1 MIVDSILAFKNKE
14 MTPSAPLRE
23 RNISTDAKMK
33 IIVGACATLILM
45 SSLII
50 SVCALLRLKH
60 VEEEVANLRWEI
72 SQLKLSDREDSRL
85 IDDLKDFE
93 NEELY
98 SQIESDYDINYEN
111 LASLLDSE
119 EDNVSDGN
127 QSEIPVD
134 KNNANKARN
143 KRDIGIPSIVRH
155 GITEQGEQETWTKN
169 DQNQGSLQTAPP
181 PPPGEHMQP
190 ERLGRMRKRRAKSSS
205 RQQWEP
211 VGEDAAFEEP
221 IEPRRR
227 NRHRQKNN
235 IEIFDEKPRTVHVR
249 TFPAIQ
255 LVGDTS
261 KYIIGQH
268 TNYNGNGHLQHRNP
282 TYVDWIANEWVQTT
296 NMDKHFEVNDGTVKV
311 KENGLYFVYAQIFY
325 LDEHDTNGY
334 RVYKNKEV
342 FLQCTTMTHSTE
354 RIVKGNTCYTGGL
367 VVLSDGD
374 EVNVQDLGTGRY
386 SIFEP
391 GKSFFGL
398 IKIADVK
405 VK

>member
-1 MIVDSILAFKNKE
+1 
-14 MTPSAPLRE
+14 MTSSAPLLD
-23 RNISTDAKMK
+23 RNISTNAKIK
-33 IIVGACATLILM
+33 VIVSACATLILI

-50 SVCALLRLKH
+50 SVCAFLRLKH

-72 SQLKLSDREDSRL
+72 NQLRHNREDSHL

-98 SQIESDYDINYEN
+98 SQFESDYDINYEN

-119 EDNVSDGN
+119 EDNISDGD
-127 QSEIPVD
+127 QTEIPHD
-134 KNNANKARN
+134 KNKENKTRN
-143 KRDIGIPSIVRH
+143 KRDTGIPSLVRH
-155 GITEQGEQETWTKN
+155 EITERGEHETWVKVK
-169 DQNQGSLQTAPP
+169 DDENQGSLQTAPL
-181 PPPGEHMQP
+181 PPPGEHFKP
-190 ERLGRMRKRRAKSSS
+190 ERLGRMRKRRAKSS

-221 IEPRRR
+221 IEPRRK

-249 TFPAIQ
+249 SFPAIQ

-261 KYIIGQH
+261 KYVLGQH
-268 TNYNGNGHLQHRNP
+268 TNYNGNGHLQHTNP
-282 TYVDWIANEWVQTT
+282 TYVDWTANEWVHTA
-296 NMDKHFEVNDGTVKV
+296 NMDKHFEVNGGTVKV

-405 VK
+405 LYLVIVVILKYY